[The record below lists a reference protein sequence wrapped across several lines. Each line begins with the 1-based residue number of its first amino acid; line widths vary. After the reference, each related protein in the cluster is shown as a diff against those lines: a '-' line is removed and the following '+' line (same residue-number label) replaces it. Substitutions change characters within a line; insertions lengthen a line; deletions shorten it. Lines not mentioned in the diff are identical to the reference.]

1 MASITYYDQQ
11 YEAPAAADPANLALQ
26 LQRLAEQ
33 FEPDLLDL
41 EWWSDFLSSGTSFDE
56 VGTPAIYRS
65 SSVTQ
70 TGYVISTEKA
80 ILWDTTLYDN
90 TFTATGTNDFVLPDQ
105 DQRYWWW
112 MGVNVLSPALTPT
125 DARMTA
131 RLYNQDRDPATG
143 QVLTG
148 VYRYN
153 QYMRTEGDQYMCFD
167 GLFRT
172 GGGRQRVTW
181 AQGNT
186 SGNST
191 VLAGSSMWA
200 VRICPDR

>member
-1 MASITYYDQQ
+1 MALITYGSKRF
-11 YEAPAAADPANLALQ
+11 EAPSASDPANLALH

-33 FEPDLLDL
+33 FEPELLSL
-41 EWWSDFLSSGTSFDE
+41 EWWSDFLSSGTSFNE
-56 VGTPAIYRS
+56 VGTPAIYRNNT
-65 SSVTQ
+65 VTQ
-70 TGYVISTEKA
+70 TGYVPSVEKSV
-80 ILWDTTLYDN
+80 LWNNTFYDN
-90 TFTATGTNDFVLPDQ
+90 TFTASGTNDFILPDQ

-112 MGVNVLSPALTPT
+112 MGVNLLLPAITL

-131 RLYNQDRDPATG
+131 RLYVQDRDPATG

-153 QYMRTEGDQYMCFD
+153 QYMKTEGDQYMLFD

-172 GGGRQRVTW
+172 GGGRQRVTY
-181 AQGNT
+181 AHGN
-186 SGNST
+186 SGNSS
-191 VLAGSSMWA
+191 VLSSSSMWA